1 MKKSFIFLF
10 VASLMISAAC
20 TKEIN
25 NVNNN
30 STDSDNN
37 PLSGVITFTASIPED
52 TKSYDGEGKVTWEVG
67 DSLLIINDKGSSS
80 QTAWANSV
88 KVAVGDAGTSVSADG
103 KHFTFSINTASLP
116 DGGTRFYAIAFSGF
130 EFLGKMVWSISN
142 SGRIA
147 LMPYNVC
154 RPGTRTHLALATCSA
169 AQTTLS
175 FKPVLSV
182 FKFNTSST
190 GQITHLTFTDNDGSN
205 FVRQNGVTISP
216 EGNLSIDISTS
227 GRAELRACV
236 VPAGHGPENSLPGTY
251 YACVAPGTTFANG
264 IKIAAYGN
272 WGQSTLVGQVVTSK
286 SFTTQAGKLYDLGT
300 IEDHFETT
308 YYEDWEAGKDIE
320 IAGVKYNKAAWQAAG
335 YYTLHIT
342 ANTSMTAG
350 AAGIYFIDEGCTL
363 TTQGGA
369 YSNPVIFV
377 GNTKGT
383 RSKVNLNNPL
393 RLDNTNSWLL
403 KNMEVEANSSVK
415 FINLDSA
422 PIDKLVIDDC
432 KIDMNT
438 TFCNRIASDKSVNE
452 LTIIDSDIIVTAN
465 NQSFLYTHAAAGQ
478 QFGTIKVKNNVFWSP
493 DGTIKNLFITD
504 APYANGADIDNI
516 IFENNTFY
524 NVATNGSGGGRAFF
538 GFRTI
543 GTSIS
548 CKSNLYYTT
557 TTANTDGSVGSVMVF
572 YTKGMTANDTWAK
585 VTNNV
590 NSFTNYAW
598 NCAVRGSDTS
608 LWYHGI
614 TKDAT
619 ATPFDS
625 FNTTTG
631 AFVIKDA
638 YKQYGASR

>member
-1 MKKSFIFLF
+1 
-10 VASLMISAAC
+10 
-20 TKEIN
+20 
-25 NVNNN
+25 
-30 STDSDNN
+30 
-37 PLSGVITFTASIPED
+37 
-52 TKSYDGEGKVTWEVG
+52 
-67 DSLLIINDKGSSS
+67 
-80 QTAWANSV
+80 
-88 KVAVGDAGTSVSADG
+88 
-103 KHFTFSINTASLP
+103 
-116 DGGTRFYAIAFSGF
+116 
-130 EFLGKMVWSISN
+130 MVWSISN

-432 KIDMNT
+432 KLDMNT

-516 IFENNTFY
+516 VFENNTFY